1 MTLADRCG
9 EKLLL
14 IGVSCLIPTWV
25 LGSLHPLLYEH
36 LSVDVLRYSI
46 LIIFQYLML
55 GLREMLQQTL
65 SHEMCFSFLYS

>member
-9 EKLLL
+9 ESLLL

-36 LSVDVLRYSI
+36 LSDVLRYSI